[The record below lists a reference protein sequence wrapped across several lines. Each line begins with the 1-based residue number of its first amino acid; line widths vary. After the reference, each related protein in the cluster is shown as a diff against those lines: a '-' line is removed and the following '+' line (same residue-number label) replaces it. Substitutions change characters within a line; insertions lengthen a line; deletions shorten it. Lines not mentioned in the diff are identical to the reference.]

1 MPNRLLQRLRMLM
14 QRLRPWQEHDRDI
27 PDDTRAEFSLMVAA
41 CFPEFEYFADLG
53 MAFLGFKITKQQRQ
67 IARKMQYGKK
77 RLFIAAQRGE
87 AKSTLAGLFA
97 VWCLIRDQDEH
108 VLIVSGG
115 EKQASDVAIM
125 VLRLIEQWT
134 LLCWMR
140 PDPTKGDRTSFQAYD
155 LHSSLRRVD
164 KSPSVACVG
173 ITAQLQGKRATIL
186 IPDDIETTKNSL
198 TQPMREQLETLS
210 KEFGAIAAV
219 ETARIMY
226 LGTPQSKDSVYR
238 GLAARGYE
246 VCIWPGRYPTNAE
259 IERMGR
265 DTIAPDI
272 IAAIESNPMLQIG
285 GGLDGSRGQP
295 SDPMRYAEE
304 AEQEKELE
312 YGPEGYQLQYMLDTT
327 LADAARTKIKL
338 DDIMFA
344 RLDTA
349 AVPETFSFAAGMQSQ
364 LSADL
369 PWTLKGHR
377 IYQPAAQASKFC
389 KFERVVMSVDPAG
402 SGGDEVAYAVGGVA
416 NSYIHLLS
424 VGGYKGGMSKENC
437 KALLY
442 RARDLGADKMFVEA
456 NQGVGMARALIL
468 QALLDIQ
475 REDPR
480 FPDIGVEDFYSAG
493 QKERRIIDTISP
505 LTRRHKLVVH
515 WSAVEDDMQ
524 ACMQHD
530 LGKRG
535 AMSLWYQLS
544 SITYDR
550 NCLVHDDRADCVQK
564 VCAELA
570 KMLVIDEEKES
581 EKRSQAEAVAFM
593 ADPLGRGI
601 QQPRSTGTRG
611 RLRNRR

>member
-1 MPNRLLQRLRMLM
+1 MNERQLQRLRMLM
-14 QRLRPWQEHDRDI
+14 ERLRPWQDNDRAI

-41 CFPEFEYFADLG
+41 CFPEFEHFAELG
-53 MAFLGFKITKQQRQ
+53 MAFLGFKITPQQRQ
-67 IARKMQYGKK
+67 IARKMQYGCK
-77 RLFIAAQRGE
+77 RLMIAAQRGE

-97 VWCLIRDQDEH
+97 VWALIRDQDEH

-140 PDPTKGDRTSFQAYD
+140 PDPTKGDRTSFQSYD
-155 LHSSLRRVD
+155 LHCSLRRVD

-198 TQPMREQLETLS
+198 TQPMREQLMLLS

-219 ETARIMY
+219 DTARIMY

-259 IERMGR
+259 LERMGR

-272 IAAIESNPMLQIG
+272 ISELEANPMLQVG

-295 SDPMRYAEE
+295 TDAMRYDED

-312 YGPEGYQLQYMLDTT
+312 YGPEGYQLQYMLDTS
-327 LADAARTKIKL
+327 LSDAARTKIKL

-344 RLDTA
+344 RLDNTR
-349 AVPETFSFAAGMQSQ
+349 VPESFSYAAGMQTQ
-364 LSADL
+364 LAADL

-377 IYQPAAQASKFC
+377 IYQPAAQSTTFC
-389 KFERVVMSVDPAG
+389 PFERMLMSVDPAG
-402 SGGDEVAYAVGGVA
+402 SGGDEVAFAVGGVA

-424 VGGYKGGMSKENC
+424 VGGFRGGMSKENC
-437 KALLY
+437 TALLMK
-442 RARDLGADKMFVEA
+442 ARDLGVSKMFVEA

-468 QALLDIQ
+468 QALLEI
-475 REDPR
+475 RSKDPR
-480 FPDIGVEDFYSAG
+480 FPEIGVEDFYSSG

-515 WSAVEDDMQ
+515 WSAVEDDIQ

-535 AMSLWYQLS
+535 AMSLWHQLS

-564 VCAELA
+564 VLAELA
-570 KMLVIDEEKES
+570 TSLVIDEEKES
-581 EKRSQAEAVAFM
+581 EKRDLAAARAFM
-593 ADPLGRGI
+593 ADPMGRGLK
-601 QQPRSTGTRG
+601 QKSGGGTRS
-611 RLRNRR
+611 RLRNWR